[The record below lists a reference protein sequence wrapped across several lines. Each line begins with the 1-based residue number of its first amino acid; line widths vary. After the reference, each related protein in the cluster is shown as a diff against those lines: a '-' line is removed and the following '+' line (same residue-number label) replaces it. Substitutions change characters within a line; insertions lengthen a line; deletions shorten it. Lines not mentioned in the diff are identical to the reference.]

1 MENYKTLQTEIT
13 EVKYL
18 STENTYRYRPIMRF
32 FFRKFEQS
40 SNWLYKE
47 EVYEELKDKISD
59 YTIEDLE
66 RDLSVL
72 VDNKSLTTVQD
83 VKNIQTLD
91 DFKNKKFRYQI
102 TDYGVEIERLT
113 IQLEELEVHV
123 ASLSPKRFEVL
134 KDLIGELLDING
146 MSYTDFNELWKRII
160 SEFKDLN
167 QNYQDFLKKFQES
180 KTEELL
186 ESVVFLEYKNKMI
199 IYLQDFIRGYLTNGF
214 KIRDIILSL
223 DEDID
228 EKIVSKLE
236 ENQRNEFNLNL
247 DFNYSKFN
255 DLNRGRWTSIKRWFT
270 QVNGMSEGDRLLE
283 VTNQIITQITKCA
296 ANLIELHGN
305 MITRK
310 EEYKHLANLFDR
322 ISNINDAHKLSS
334 TVFGVSSV
342 VHFKGLSNLA
352 TDSLVSSYEVEPTL
366 IDVEPVDKRMKIE
379 KTRVIVEDKSS
390 LKKRIIEEENRR
402 VNREKEILLK
412 FVNQGKV
419 ELLNEV
425 SLEKEE
431 LDYILNL
438 ISRANNGECRE
449 NILGLSYK
457 IEELDGKCQIVSEEG
472 VFFMNAI
479 RIKFDE
485 VK

>member
-1 MENYKTLQTEIT
+1 MENYKTLQLEIT
-13 EVKYL
+13 ETKYL

-47 EVYEELKDKISD
+47 EIYEELKDKISD
-59 YTIEDLE
+59 YTLEDLE
-66 RDLSVL
+66 RDLGVL
-72 VDNKSLTTVQD
+72 VENKSLTTVQD
-83 VKNIQTLD
+83 VKNIQTLE

-113 IQLEELEVHV
+113 IALEELEVHV

-134 KDLIGELLDING
+134 RELVGELANIDN
-146 MSYTDFNELWKRII
+146 MSYSDFNELWKRIT

-186 ESVVFLEYKNKMI
+186 ESTVFLEYKNKMI
-199 IYLQDFIRGYLTNGF
+199 IYLQDFIKGYLTNGT

-223 DEDID
+223 YEDIED
-228 EKIVSKLE
+228 KIVNKLE
-236 ENQRNEFNLNL
+236 ENQRNEFKLKM
-247 DFNYSKFN
+247 DFNYDKFN
-255 DLNRGRWTSIKRWFT
+255 QLNKGRWQSIRRWFT
-270 QVNGMSEGDRLLE
+270 QVDVMSEGDRLIE

-310 EEYKHLANLFDR
+310 EEYKHLAKLFDKCAS
-322 ISNINDAHKLSS
+322 ISEAHKLSS
-334 TVFGVSSV
+334 VIFGVDNV
-342 VHFKGLSNLA
+342 VHFKGTSMME
-352 TDSLVSSYEVEPTL
+352 TDSLISSYDVRSIEL
-366 IDVEPVDKRMKIE
+366 GVEPVDKRIKQD
-379 KTRVIVEDKSS
+379 KVRVVMQDKSS
-390 LKKRIIEEENRR
+390 LKKRIIEEENKR
-402 VNREKEILLK
+402 VGREKEILLR
-412 FVNQGKV
+412 FVSQGKV
-419 ELLNEV
+419 KLKDKVDLK
-425 SLEKEE
+425 KEE

-438 ISRANNGECRE
+438 ISRSNNGETKE

-457 IEELDGKCQIVSEEG
+457 IEELDGKCEIVSEAG
-472 VFFMNAI
+472 SMFMDAI
-479 RIKFDE
+479 NIIFERSE
-485 VK
+485 